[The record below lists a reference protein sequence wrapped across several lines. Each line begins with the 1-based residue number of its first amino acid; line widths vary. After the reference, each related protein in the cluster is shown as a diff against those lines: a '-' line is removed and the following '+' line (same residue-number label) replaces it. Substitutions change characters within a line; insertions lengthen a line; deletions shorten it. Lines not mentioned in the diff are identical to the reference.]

1 MRIDTS
7 RWTLLLIPLVAAA
20 TGCGGGEEPEPVADT
35 QPGQAP
41 AAAVDTPAATGDTV
55 GGDLAQQGR
64 QIFTSNGLCFSCH
77 GPDATG
83 TPLGP
88 DLTDGD
94 WIWVD
99 PAGGDML
106 TQVATIVRTGVS
118 VPQEY
123 PGPML
128 PMGGGQLSDDQIQAV
143 ATYVLSLNPGG

>member
-7 RWTLLLIPLVAAA
+7 RWTPLLIPLVAVAA
-20 TGCGGGEEPEPVADT
+20 GCGGGDDAEPVTDR
-35 QPGQAP
+35 PSGQAP
-41 AAAVDTPAATGDTV
+41 PAAVDTAAAGDTV
-55 GGDLAQQGR
+55 AGDLVQQGR

-83 TPLGP
+83 TALGP
-88 DLTDGD
+88 NLTDGD

-106 TQVATIVRTGVS
+106 TQIATIVRTGVS

-143 ATYVLSLNPGG
+143 ASYVLSLNPEG